1 MEIKQIEKEVK
12 RTASFI
18 EKQLLAANCKR
29 VVIGLSGGVDSSVVA
44 ALCCKAIGKENVC
57 GFILPYK
64 TSSTDSIGDAKSLAN
79 FLDIK
84 TKTIDI
90 SPMVDAYFGTDK
102 TERLRL
108 GNFAARVRM
117 AVLFDE
123 AKSLDALVA
132 GTGNRSELLV
142 GYCTIYGDSACSF
155 EPIGHLYKTEVW
167 QVAEFLGLPK
177 QIIEKPPTA
186 DLWQGQTDED
196 ELGISYKELDSILF
210 YLTESILP
218 AGELYKSFSQSK
230 VEKVKQMILSSQFK
244 REMPPCLGRT

>member
-1 MEIKQIEKEVK
+1 MREKVHRIEQ
-12 RTASFI
+12 FI
-18 EKQLLAANCKR
+18 ATELQKAKLEK
-29 VVIGLSGGVDSSVVA
+29 VVLGLSGGVDSSVVA
-44 ALCCKAIGKENVC
+44 ALCCEAIGKENVC

-64 TSSTDSIGDAKSLAN
+64 TSSTDSLGDAKSLAN
-79 FLDIK
+79 ILGIK
-84 TKTIDI
+84 TKTIGI
-90 SPMVDAYFGTDK
+90 SPMVDAYFGKDK
-102 TERLRL
+102 VERLRL

-117 AVLFDE
+117 AVLFDR

-167 QVAEFLGLPK
+167 QLAEFLGLPK

-218 AGELYKSFSQSK
+218 AGELYKKFRRTK
-230 VEKVKQMILSSQFK
+230 VEKVRQMILSSQFK
-244 REMPPCLGRT
+244 RVMPPCLERT